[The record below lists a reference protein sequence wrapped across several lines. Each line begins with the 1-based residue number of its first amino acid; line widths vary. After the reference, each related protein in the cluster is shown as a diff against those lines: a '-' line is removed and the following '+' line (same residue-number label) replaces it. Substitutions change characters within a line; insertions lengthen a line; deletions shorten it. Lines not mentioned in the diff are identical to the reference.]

1 MKRLYP
7 WQQEPW
13 QRWAGLRARLP
24 HAILLKGPQGTGK
37 LAFAMHL
44 AQSLLCER
52 PQDDGLACQD
62 CPSCRWFGQETHP
75 DFRLLQPDALAEV
88 EEGEER
94 EAGKKK
100 PSRQISV
107 DQVRALADFAN
118 LSAHQGGHRVVLIH
132 PAEAMNSSAANAL
145 LKTLEEP
152 SGRMI
157 LILVSHKPQQLLPT
171 ILSRCVALAMPM
183 PSPEASRAWLK
194 QQGLANSAAL
204 LAQAGFAPLTA
215 AQLAEEGTGTEE
227 YRRLLQEL
235 GQPAGL
241 DALALAEQL
250 QRAEP
255 AQIIHWLQQWCYD
268 LGSAQLT
275 GRVRYHLELA
285 DGIRALARQVG
296 ALDLAA
302 YQKEL
307 LAARREAQHPLNPKL
322 LFESLFLSYRQLTP
336 ERTARK

>member
-1 MKRLYP
+1 MAELYP
-7 WQQEPW
+7 WQIETW
-13 QRWAGLRARLP
+13 QHWAGLRARLP

-37 LAFAMHL
+37 LDFALNL
-44 AQSLLCER
+44 AQSMLCEK
-52 PQDDGLACQD
+52 PQADLMACGN
-62 CPSCRWFGQETHP
+62 CSSCHWFAQETHP
-75 DFRLLQPDALAEV
+75 DFRLLQPDALADA
-88 EEGEER
+88 EESEER
-94 EAGKKK
+94 EGGKKK

-132 PAEAMNSSAANAL
+132 PAESMNASAANAL

-183 PSPEASRAWLK
+183 PSLQESTLWLK
-194 QQGLANSAAL
+194 QRGVVHAANL

-215 AQLAEEGTGTEE
+215 VKLAEDGAGADD
-227 YRRLLQEL
+227 YNRFLQEVA
-235 GQPAGL
+235 QPAQF

-250 QRAEP
+250 QKTDP
-255 AQIIHWLQQWCYD
+255 AQVIHWLQQWCYD
-268 LGSAQLT
+268 LGSAKFA
-275 GRVRYHLELA
+275 GKIRYHPERADCIKSISGKISALGLA
-285 DGIRALARQVG
+285 N
-296 ALDLAA
+296 

-307 LAARREAQHPLNPKL
+307 LIARREAWHPLNPKL
-322 LFESLFLSYRQLTP
+322 LFESLFLSYQQMML
-336 ERTARK
+336 ERTV